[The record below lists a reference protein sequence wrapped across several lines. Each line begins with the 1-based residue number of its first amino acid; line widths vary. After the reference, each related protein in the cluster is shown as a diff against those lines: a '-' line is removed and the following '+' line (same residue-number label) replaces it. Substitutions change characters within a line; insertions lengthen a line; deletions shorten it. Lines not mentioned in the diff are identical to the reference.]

1 MLLSKNRKALFN
13 YQIIEKYIAG
23 LVLYGY
29 EVKSIKEGNVSFE
42 GSYIKY
48 QNDELFLINLY
59 IGKYSKQS
67 KVISHEYDSKRPRKL
82 ILNKKEILEIKKELD
97 QKGKTAVPLALILK
111 NNKIKLEIATV
122 KGKKEFEK
130 KQTAKE
136 KQQQKDLDAQ
146 IKQIA
151 HKF

>member
-1 MLLSKNRKALFN
+1 MLISKNRKALFN
-13 YQIIEKYIAG
+13 YEVVKKYIAG
-23 LVLYGY
+23 IVLHGY

-48 QNDELFLINLY
+48 INDELFLINLY

-67 KVISHEYDSKRPRKL
+67 KVISHEVDYKRNRKL

-97 QKGKTAVPLALILK
+97 QKGKSAVPLAVLLK
-111 NNKIKLEIATV
+111 NNKIKIEIATV

-136 KQQQKDLDAQ
+136 KQLKKDLDKE
-146 IKQIA
+146 IKIV
-151 HKF
+151 KTYM